1 MKNININLSK
11 DSVYTEPM
19 HNILGINNIPRIHS
33 YAINLRETEEFSK
46 FNFKY
51 IRFHDAPLENPGQQL
66 VDISRIFPLFHADE
80 TKAENYFFLQTDDY
94 MRSIEN
100 SDAEIDFRVGE
111 SIDHSE
117 NGRLIG
123 CPPDIDKWARICRN
137 IIAQYKI
144 GENPPYSPPRNNAG
158 GFVCQIPDLSKHRPP
173 IRPPHSARDD

>member
-51 IRFHDAPLENPGQQL
+51 IRFHDAPLENPGQKL

-100 SDAEIDFRVGE
+100 SDAEIQIYP
-111 SIDHSE
+111 SISFCLDHKQLKTIMDE
-117 NGRLIG
+117 KFN
-123 CPPDIDKWARICRN
+123 
-137 IIAQYKI
+137 
-144 GENPPYSPPRNNAG
+144 
-158 GFVCQIPDLSKHRPP
+158 DLKTTKEYQEEG
-173 IRPPHSARDD
+173 DNYE